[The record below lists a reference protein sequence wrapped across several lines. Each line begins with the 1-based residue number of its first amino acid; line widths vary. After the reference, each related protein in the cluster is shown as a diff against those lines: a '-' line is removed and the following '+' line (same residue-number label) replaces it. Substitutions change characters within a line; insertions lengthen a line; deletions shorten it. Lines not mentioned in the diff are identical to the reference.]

1 MAALRIRVGCI
12 LSSGEGSATLPLDA
26 GAAMARRVGDR
37 EKPMAEQDCLFC
49 RIAART
55 IPAQVVHETEHL
67 LAFRDID
74 PKAPVHVLVI
84 PKRHI
89 ASVNAVSAGDA
100 PLLGELFVAARA
112 IAEAEGLT
120 DDGYRLVVNTGPG
133 AGQTVWHIHLHL
145 LGGRDLRWP
154 PG

>member
-1 MAALRIRVGCI
+1 
-12 LSSGEGSATLPLDA
+12 
-26 GAAMARRVGDR
+26 
-37 EKPMAEQDCLFC
+37 MAEQDCLFC
-49 RIAART
+49 RIAARA
-55 IPAQVVHETEHL
+55 IPAQIVHETEHL

-74 PKAPVHVLVI
+74 PKAPVHVLII

-89 ASVNAVSAGDA
+89 ASVNGVSAGDA

-120 DDGYRLVVNTGPG
+120 DDGYRLVVNTGTG

>member
-1 MAALRIRVGCI
+1 
-12 LSSGEGSATLPLDA
+12 
-26 GAAMARRVGDR
+26 
-37 EKPMAEQDCLFC
+37 MAEQDCLFC
-49 RIAART
+49 RIAARA

-74 PKAPVHVLVI
+74 PKAPVHVLII

-89 ASVNAVSAGDA
+89 ASVNAVGAGDA
-100 PLLGELFVAARA
+100 SLLGELFVAARA

-120 DDGYRLVVNTGPG
+120 DDGYRLVVNTGTG